1 MPPLLTMVWF
11 PERGCWNE
19 MVSSPAALLVL
30 RQKQQKNRISEAWR
44 SDNEFLLLLVAISSI
59 LALSGQ
65 APLSIIQQQLKSL
78 TRNEGN
84 YAEVDSY
91 VDKDN
96 IHLIFQTNNQTSN
109 LWLKA
114 PFLKVLILINCFH
127 WTGGW
132 FIHHKIFYFLETNF
146 LTMKANY
153 IYFSWIRF
161 NSIQWSIKK
170 KCFWWLVFSTSNIG
184 NVRRKDIIVFSF

>member
-1 MPPLLTMVWF
+1 
-11 PERGCWNE
+11 

-127 WTGGW
+127 WTGG
-132 FIHHKIFYFLETNF
+132 
-146 LTMKANY
+146 
-153 IYFSWIRF
+153 
-161 NSIQWSIKK
+161 
-170 KCFWWLVFSTSNIG
+170 
-184 NVRRKDIIVFSF
+184 